1 LLAKKPSQRWAFF
14 ITKIMTHTIFK
25 PTIDWIRDDY
35 RTHPLRFCVE
45 LVAWA
50 VSIGCSITMAA
61 TVPNPPLILLYPIW
75 ISGCAMYAWAAFTR
89 KSFGMLANYIL
100 LTSIDTI
107 GLIRMIVNG

>member
-1 LLAKKPSQRWAFF
+1 LLAKKPSIDWAFF